1 MSTKSVEEIK
11 KESHHL
17 RGQIVETLQSEVSHF
32 EEAEYQLLK
41 YHGTYQQDDRDLRAK
56 RKQEGLDKA
65 YSFMV
70 RSKIPGGEMTAE
82 QYLMHEVM
90 SDDLANHT
98 LRITT
103 RQGFQ
108 VHGILKGSLKECIAR
123 ICDSGLTT
131 WGACGDVVRNTMS
144 ASTPLK
150 TPAHQDALKLA
161 IEINAATLPK
171 SKAFSE
177 IWLDGQKLDLNK
189 EDETDPLYGELYL
202 PRKFKIAIAVPPRN
216 DVDIFSNDIGF
227 VSYAPNGPV
236 EGYNIHVG
244 GGFGMSHGQLSTR
257 PFLAQPLGYVARE
270 YCVEAALG
278 VITAQRDHGN
288 RAERKLARL
297 KYLVQSRGI
306 DWFRSEV
313 QSRMKGKI
321 EPLKDIK
328 LDTVADQLG
337 WHEQGDGLLFCGL
350 FVSEGRIKDT
360 DTVQYRSA
368 FRKIVETYKP
378 TVRLTANCNLIF
390 CNIAP
395 ESKEGISKILLEYNV
410 PNPVALTEARRMAHA
425 CVALPTCGL
434 SLAESERVF
443 PQVMDGID
451 EILRELDMAEEPIL
465 FRMSGC
471 PNGCSR
477 PYNAD
482 ISFVGRGPNK
492 YAFFIGGSHRGDRLV
507 GLEEKVVLLHDIP
520 AKIRPYLETFAK
532 ERQPKETFSDFWART
547 RTNGEAPC
555 PEQFHI
561 ELVERAKRLAEAGEK
576 PQAQV

>member
-1 MSTKSVEEIK
+1 MSLKSVEEIK

-17 RGQIVETLQSEVSHF
+17 RGKIVETLQSDSNHF

-41 YHGTYQQDDRDLRAK
+41 YHGTYQQDDRDLRIK
-56 RKQEGLDKA
+56 RKQEGLEKA

-70 RSKIPGGEMTAE
+70 RSKIPGGEMTPE
-82 QYLMHEVM
+82 QYLMHDRM
-90 SDDLANHT
+90 ADDLANHT

-108 VHGILKGSLKECIAR
+108 VHGILMGTLKDCIAR
-123 ICDSGLTT
+123 ICNSGLTT

-150 TPAHQDALKLA
+150 TPAHEDALKLA
-161 IEINAATLPK
+161 LEINDATLPK

-177 IWLDGQKLDLNK
+177 IWLNGEKLDLNK
-189 EDETDPLYGELYL
+189 ESESETLYGELYL

-216 DVDIFSNDIGF
+216 DVDVFSNDIGF
-227 VSYAPNGPV
+227 ISYAPNGIV

-257 PFLAQPLGYVARE
+257 PFLSQPLGYVARE
-270 YCVEAALG
+270 HCVEAALCI
-278 VITAQRDHGN
+278 ITTQRDHGN

-306 DWFRSEV
+306 EWFRTEV

-321 EPLKDIK
+321 EPLKEIK
-328 LDTVADQLG
+328 LDTVSDQLG
-337 WHEQGDGLLFCGL
+337 WHEQGDGKLFCGL
-350 FVSEGRIKDT
+350 FVSEGRVKDT

-368 FRKIVETYKP
+368 FRKIVELYQP
-378 TVRLTANCNLIF
+378 HVRLTANCNIIF
-390 CNIAP
+390 CNIDP
-395 ESKEGISKILLEYNV
+395 QSKEGIEKILTEHKI
-410 PNPVALTEARRMAHA
+410 PNPTALTEARRMSHA

-451 EILRELDMAEEPIL
+451 QILRELNLAEEPLLI
-465 FRMSGC
+465 RMSGC

-507 GLEEKVVLLHDIP
+507 GLEEKVVLLDSIP

-532 ERQPKETFSDFWART
+532 DRTANETFSDFWGRT

-561 ELVERAKRLAEAGEK
+561 ELEERAQRLAQAKEA